1 VIPWILSRI
10 SEGAVLSPVARALA
24 AALTAL
30 LLTLALGPP
39 FIEGLRRRGLR
50 ERPDKS
56 DSPALVSLWSRTD
69 KRSTPTMGGILLV
82 GAFLAATVA
91 WVRPVASEAW
101 LAPLAVLGFAA
112 VGAVDDRVK
121 LAHAARSGLTRRQK
135 MAALSAVAVLLLLA
149 YLTFAASAGR
159 NAPLTLHFPFHFF
172 DIEES
177 TADLSSL
184 GLLGT
189 VVFLGVGW
197 FVLVGAANS
206 VNISDGMDG
215 LAAGLS
221 LFVSLSLAA
230 LAAAAGHPDSS
241 ARFGL
246 AYVPNGSETAVAA
259 AALSGA
265 TLGFLWFN
273 CHPAQ
278 VFLGDTGA
286 LALGGGLGALAI
298 AAKQELVLPLVAAVL
313 VAEAAS
319 SWVQIA
325 WFRRTGRRL
334 LPIAPLHHIPQLRGA
349 AEPRVV
355 LGFWLA
361 GAGCALGGV
370 ALVGIR

>member
-1 VIPWILSRI
+1 VIASLFPS
-10 SEGAVLSPVARALA
+10 LSPLARAVA
-24 AALTAL
+24 AGATAL
-30 LLTLALGPP
+30 LLTLLAGPA
-39 FIEGLRRRGLR
+39 FIRWLKRRGMA

-56 DSPALVSLWSRTD
+56 DSPALATLWSRTPKGD
-69 KRSTPTMGGILLV
+69 TPTMGGLLLV
-82 GAFLAATVA
+82 GAFLASTIA
-91 WVRPVASEAW
+91 WTLPVASEAW
-101 LAPLAVLGFAA
+101 LAPLAVVGFAA
-112 VGAVDDRVK
+112 VGVADDRIK
-121 LAHAARSGLTRRQK
+121 LTSSTRGGLSRRQK
-135 MAALSAVAVLLLLA
+135 MTALSAVAVLLLLA

-159 NAPLTLHFPFHFF
+159 TSPLTLHFPFS
-172 DIEES
+172 IKES
-177 TADLSSL
+177 AADLSSL

-189 VVFLGVGW
+189 VVFLGLGW

-206 VNISDGMDG
+206 VNIADGMDG

-221 LFVSLSLAA
+221 LFVALALAVLAA
-230 LAAAAGHPDSS
+230 GAGLPDSS

-246 AYVPNGSETAVAA
+246 PLAPGAGETAVVA
-259 AALSGA
+259 AALAGA

-298 AAKQELVLPLVAAVL
+298 ACKQELVLPIVAAVL

-319 SWVQIA
+319 SWIQIA
-325 WFRRTGRRL
+325 WFKRTGRRL

-361 GAGCALGGV
+361 GAASALGGV
-370 ALVGIR
+370 ALAGIR